1 MAKKSTVNK
10 LTKKQMQT
18 QQLKEEYRRAR
29 ENLQQNVR
37 RLKKR
42 GYDVDAIKIPEIP
55 EKIGKKA
62 INEIKKLNERRYQ
75 LATKIELVKHRDI
88 TGQIVEELQR
98 VSGKVARGY
107 ERRRAGAKASY
118 THKERRKTQA
128 QRKSEKRTE
137 VPTKHYDTSW
147 RDALDE
153 TGDYFI
159 DYTDEPV
166 HSEDA
171 VYDPNTGEWVDP
183 SPEPDF
189 EKNAYFMDTETGE
202 IVERPWGA
210 KKPKREGTE
219 FVRILPQ
226 TEQGKLAYEKAIQDL
241 DLMSSYMGE
250 KGHGRNL
257 KHDAITRQNAEDIKS
272 ALQSL
277 HDKNPQMVEEAL
289 LWTFTDSDFHSP
301 DYMYRSGGYQAYMY
315 YFNNIL
321 SSLDENFNYESQEEY
336 DEGNFE
342 Y

>member
-10 LTKKQMQT
+10 LTKKQMQA
-18 QQLKEEYRRAR
+18 QQLKEEYRRVR

-42 GYDVDAIKIPEIP
+42 GYDVGAIEIPKIP

-62 INEIKKLNERRYQ
+62 INELKKLNERRYQ
-75 LATKIELVKHRDI
+75 LATKIELVKHRDA

-128 QRKSEKRTE
+128 KRKSEKRTE
-137 VPTKHYDTSW
+137 TPTKREPIVTTDFYDYDDSYYE
-147 RDALDE
+147 RYD
-153 TGDYFI
+153 
-159 DYTDEPV
+159 DEPV

-171 VYDPNTGEWVDP
+171 VFDYNSEEWIEP

-219 FVRILPQ
+219 FVRVLPP

-241 DLMSSYMGE
+241 DLMSSYMGD

-257 KHDAITRQNAEDIKS
+257 KHDAITRQNADEIKK
-272 ALQSL
+272 ALEEM
-277 HDKNPQMVEEAL
+277 HGKNPALVEEAL
-289 LWTFTDSDFHSP
+289 LWTFTDADYHSP
-301 DYMYRSGGYQAYMY
+301 DYMYRAGGYKAYLGF
-315 YFNNIL
+315 FNNIL
-321 SSLDENFNYESQEEY
+321 SNLGENVSYETDEDY
-336 DEGNFE
+336 DEGNFD